1 MNFYLISYSIHFR
14 SLDATNCVFV
24 LGELV
29 QWVMAV
35 DGLVVAVP
43 GSSLGV
49 KFGIISNHCL
59 EA

>member
-1 MNFYLISYSIHFR
+1 M
-14 SLDATNCVFV
+14 FV

-43 GSSLGV
+43 GSSPGV
-49 KFGIISNHCL
+49 KFDIISNHCL

>member
-1 MNFYLISYSIHFR
+1 M
-14 SLDATNCVFV
+14 FV